1 MIDKIS
7 RLARGAML
15 KAMPGHITCDEFENF
30 IAEYFEGELSA
41 VQRQTFDVH
50 LKVCTDCRAYL
61 KAYRNTI
68 ALGRTAF
75 TRGDAP
81 VPEDMPGDLVTA
93 ILAARAG
100 ANEA

>member
-7 RLARGAML
+7 RFAKGAML
-15 KAMPGHITCDEFENF
+15 KVMPGHITCDEFEAF
-30 IAEYFEGELSA
+30 MAEYFEGELSTA
-41 VQRQTFDVH
+41 QRQTFDLH
-50 LKVCTDCRAYL
+50 LKVCEDCRAYL

-81 VPEDMPGDLVTA
+81 VPEDMPKDLVSA
-93 ILAARAG
+93 ILAARASK
-100 ANEA
+100 A

>member
-1 MIDKIS
+1 MNNKIT
-7 RLARGAML
+7 RLAKGAML
-15 KAMPGHITCDEFENF
+15 KAMPGHITCDEFEDF

-50 LKVCTDCRAYL
+50 LKICEDCRAYL

-68 ALGRTAF
+68 ALGRSAF

-81 VPEDMPGDLVTA
+81 VPEDMPDDLVAA
-93 ILAARAG
+93 ILAARA
-100 ANEA
+100 NEV